1 MIPIYRP
8 YSAKNTKKYLNQVVD
23 DNWFTHGGYFNKA
36 VEEKLK
42 SITGSKHVLLLNNG
56 TSATHLLSKALLK
69 KRKIKKVIC
78 PNGVYVAAW
87 NSFLFD
93 GKVKLELLDLDEK
106 TWNYDKKILEQKLS
120 TEDPATTAILV
131 VHNIGNPFQFNFGN
145 YLTVEDNCEGF
156 LGKYHNGLLTGTK
169 CLASSVSF
177 FGNKNITC
185 GEGGAVFTD
194 DTEIYE
200 YIATVHGQGQS
211 NTRFIH
217 SELGNNFRMTNLA
230 SAVLYSQL
238 ENLDEI
244 MEKKDK
250 LFSAYR
256 KAFKDNQSLEIQKVE
271 NGNSHSRWMFG
282 IRVENSEYV
291 KAAKYFHENGI
302 ETRPMFYSAL
312 HQPYLSEF
320 IQNGTVSVGEDKIT
334 KKLNKEV
341 VILPSYP
348 DLTTDEV
355 HHIINTTN
363 NYMRYIEN
371 IK

>member
-23 DNWFTHGGYFNKA
+23 DNWFTHGGYFNRA

-42 SITGSKHVLLLNNG
+42 DISGSKYVLLLNNG
-56 TSATHLLSKALLK
+56 TSATHLLSKALFK
-69 KRKIKKVIC
+69 KRQIKKVIC

-93 GKVKLELLDLDEK
+93 RNVKLELLDLDPY
-106 TWNYDKKILEQKLS
+106 TWNYDKNILEQKLAS
-120 TEDPATTAILV
+120 EDPSTTAVLV
-131 VHNIGNPFQFNFGN
+131 VHNIGNPFEFNFGN
-145 YLTVEDNCEGF
+145 FLTVEDNCEGF
-156 LGKYHNGLLTGTK
+156 LGKYHDGVLTGTK

-185 GEGGAVFTD
+185 GEGGAVFTN
-194 DTEIYE
+194 DTAVYE
-200 YIATVHGQGQS
+200 YISAIHGQGQS
-211 NTRFIH
+211 NTRFSH

-244 MEKKDK
+244 MEKKEK
-250 LFSAYR
+250 LFNAYK
-256 KAFKDNQSLEIQKVE
+256 KAFENNEKLEPQKIE
-271 NGNSHSRWMFG
+271 NGNIHSRWMFG
-282 IRVENSEYV
+282 LRIMDS
-291 KAAKYFHENGI
+291 KYPEAMKFFYENGV
-302 ETRPMFYSAL
+302 ETRPMFYSASD
-312 HQPYLSEF
+312 QPYLTSFIETGIVTVNSE
-320 IQNGTVSVGEDKIT
+320 KIT
-334 KKLNKEV
+334 KKLNEEV

-348 DLTTDEV
+348 DLSLDEFNHV
-355 HHIINTTN
+355 INTVN
-363 NYMRYIEN
+363 NYI